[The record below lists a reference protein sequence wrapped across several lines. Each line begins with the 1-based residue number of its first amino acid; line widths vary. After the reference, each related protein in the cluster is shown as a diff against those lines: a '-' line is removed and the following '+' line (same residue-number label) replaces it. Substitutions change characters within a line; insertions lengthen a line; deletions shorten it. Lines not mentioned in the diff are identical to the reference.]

1 MMNIDI
7 ENITSVY
14 YYIAVF
20 STLVFVIKT
29 LIFSFTGGDA
39 EVFTDFTTEFE
50 AETSFDF
57 LSIQSILAFFM
68 GFGWVGL
75 AGLKQWHL
83 SLVLTTVAAVGFGLV
98 LMFLTAYLMF
108 LIKKLNHKVVKNY
121 SACIG
126 TTAKAYTAFQ
136 PKNEGQIE
144 ITVNGKLTVEK
155 ALNDS
160 EEEIEAFSQVKVTDY
175 KDNKFR
181 IEKI

>member
-1 MMNIDI
+1 MNT
-7 ENITSVY
+7 ENITSIY

-20 STLVFVIKT
+20 STLVFIIKT
-29 LIFSFTGGDA
+29 LIFSFTGGEA
-39 EVFTDFTTEFE
+39 EVFADFNTEFE

-75 AGLKQWHL
+75 AGIKQWHL
-83 SLVLTTVAAVGFGLV
+83 SLVLTVIASIAFGLV

-121 SACIG
+121 KACIG
-126 TTAKAYTAFQ
+126 TTAKAYTSFQ
-136 PKNEGQIE
+136 PESEGQIE
-144 ITVNGKLTVEK
+144 ITLNGKLSIEK
-155 ALNDS
+155 AINPS
-160 EEEIEAFSQVKVTDY
+160 GETIEAFSQIKITDY
-175 KDNKFR
+175 KDNKFY

>member
-1 MMNIDI
+1 MNIDI
-7 ENITSVY
+7 ENITAVY

-39 EVFTDFTTEFE
+39 EVFADFNTEFE
-50 AETSFDF
+50 TETSFGF

-83 SLVLTTVAAVGFGLV
+83 SLVLTAVASVAFGLV

-108 LIKKLNHKVVKNY
+108 LIKKLNHRVVKNY
-121 SACIG
+121 AACIG
-126 TTAKAYTAFQ
+126 TSAKTYTAFA
-136 PKNEGQIE
+136 PKGEGQIE

-155 ALNDS
+155 AINES

-175 KDNKFR
+175 KDNIFK